1 VFLTWKQQDQLIL
14 NALLLSFFIDVLHL
28 MVDCP
33 TSASVWST
41 LERALASLSNSKIM
55 QLHGSLQDLLQ
66 GDDIVTLYLQK
77 AKGLFDE
84 LAAAG
89 RTISLTS
96 RI

>member
-1 VFLTWKQQDQLIL
+1 
-14 NALLLSFFIDVLHL
+14 
-28 MVDCP
+28 
-33 TSASVWST
+33 
-41 LERALASLSNSKIM
+41 M

-96 RI
+96 GI

>member
-1 VFLTWKQQDQLIL
+1 MFLTWKQQDQLIL

-28 MVDCP
+28 MVDCS
-33 TSASVWST
+33 TLASVWST
-41 LERALASLSNSKIM
+41 LERALASLSNSRIM
-55 QLHGSLQDLLQ
+55 KLHGSLQDLLQ

-89 RTISLTS
+89 KPISLTS
-96 RI
+96 GI